1 MRLGV
6 ELVPYISLDRMVE
19 IAKLVEELGYH
30 QLWVC
35 DHYHNRS
42 VFIALSQIALATSRI
57 QLGPGVTN
65 PYLVHPA
72 VTAAAVATLQELSKG
87 RAALGISAGDPFFLL
102 TLGVRHHKP
111 ITAVREAVEIARGLW
126 SGEPFDFKGAL
137 FTCHRAKLRFTPPD
151 RIPVYVGG
159 RRPRILQL
167 AARIGDGVLINAS
180 HPHDL
185 HDARVQIRGS
195 TSSPEF
201 DTVAYLAVSVGSDL
215 DRARR
220 MVRGI
225 VAFIAASAPDD
236 SLEYH
241 GISPDDVEE
250 VRKWLRSG
258 EIQKAR
264 EAVSPRMIEA
274 FSVCGSF
281 SDLESRLEE
290 VRKLGF
296 STAVIGSPIGPDPKA
311 VLERASLLSA

>member
-1 MRLGV
+1 M
-6 ELVPYISLDRMVE
+6 
-19 IAKLVEELGYH
+19 
-30 QLWVC
+30 
-35 DHYHNRS
+35 
-42 VFIALSQIALATSRI
+42 
-57 QLGPGVTN
+57 
-65 PYLVHPA
+65 
-72 VTAAAVATLQELSKG
+72 
-87 RAALGISAGDPFFLL
+87 
-102 TLGVRHHKP
+102 
-111 ITAVREAVEIARGLW
+111 EIARGLW

-137 FTCHRAKLRFTPPD
+137 FTCHRAKLRFTPPG
-151 RIPVYVGG
+151 RIPVYIGG

-167 AARIGDGVLINAS
+167 AACIGDGALINAS

-185 HDARVQIRGS
+185 HDARAQIRGS
-195 TSSPEF
+195 TSSSEF

-241 GISPDDVEE
+241 GISPDDVEA